1 MRYLLITL
9 HRFHFFS
16 VLGVS
21 LEFSSKQLFLFMP
34 SKIITNDYLGDHS
47 KCELTCLFDIS

>member
-1 MRYLLITL
+1 MRHLLITL

-21 LEFSSKQLFLFMP
+21 LEFSSKQLFLFVS
-34 SKIITNDYLGDHS
+34 SKVITNDYLGDHS
-47 KCELTCLFDIS
+47 KCELMCLFDIS

>member
-1 MRYLLITL
+1 MRHLLITL

-16 VLGVS
+16 VLDVS

-34 SKIITNDYLGDHS
+34 SKVISNDYLGDHS

>member
-1 MRYLLITL
+1 MRRLLITL

-21 LEFSSKQLFLFMP
+21 LEFSSKQLFLFVS
-34 SKIITNDYLGDHS
+34 SKVITNDYLGDHS